1 MKNHT
6 RQGGQALIELVLV
19 TGMLALILVTLVSLS
34 VASLATVQKS
44 RLRTRATTIAQQGL
58 ENIRSKRDQLNWVDF
73 TTGCSSSQAGNWA
86 AMVSDGN
93 PYSSDAVCAVNST
106 VTVAN
111 IEVTVAWAFGGKSDS
126 VILEMTLSQPGEA
139 IYR

>member
-1 MKNHT
+1 MKNYT

-93 PYSSDAVCAVNST
+93 PYSSNAVCAMNG
-106 VTVAN
+106 TVAN

-126 VILEMTLSQPGEA
+126 VILEMALSQPGEA

>member
-1 MKNHT
+1 MKNYT
-6 RQGGQALIELVLV
+6 RQNGQALIELVLV

-93 PYSSDAVCAVNST
+93 PYSSGAVCDMNG
-106 VTVAN
+106 TVAN
-111 IEVTVAWAFGGKSDS
+111 IEVIVSWAFGGKSDS
-126 VILEMTLSQPGEA
+126 VILEMALSQPGEA

>member
-6 RQGGQALIELVLV
+6 RQNGQALIELVLV

-86 AMVSDGN
+86 AMVNDGN
-93 PYSSDAVCAVNST
+93 PYSSDAVCAMT
-106 VTVAN
+106 GTVAN

-126 VILEMTLSQPGEA
+126 VILEMALSQPGEA

>member
-1 MKNHT
+1 MKNYT
-6 RQGGQALIELVLV
+6 RQNGQALIELVLV

-93 PYSSDAVCAVNST
+93 PYSSDAVCVMT
-106 VTVAN
+106 GTVAN

-126 VILEMTLSQPGEA
+126 VILEMALSQPGEA

>member
-6 RQGGQALIELVLV
+6 RQNGQALIELVLV

-34 VASLATVQKS
+34 VGSLATVQKS

-58 ENIRSKRDQLNWVDF
+58 ENIRSKRDQLNWTDF
-73 TTGCSSSQAGNWA
+73 TTGCSSQARTWA
-86 AMVSDGN
+86 AMVNDEN
-93 PYSSDAVCAVNST
+93 PYSSDAVCAING
-106 VTVAN
+106 TVAN
-111 IEVTVAWAFGGKSDS
+111 IEVTVNWAFGGKSDS
-126 VILEMTLSQPGEA
+126 VILEMALSQPGEA